1 MSSVASCHLRLPEP
15 GLRLSPVDSALSRY
29 NVKPGTSTTV
39 VVATL
44 FVVFGVELASHSV
57 SNETLLL
64 KFGALPD
71 DGELHGEYWR
81 LATYSFLHLNGT
93 HLLVNY
99 LCFAPTT
106 FCTNASKRGS
116 PRSGSSGGS
125 TLIIM
130 TLRLSSSA
138 IACSKQ
144 RIALSRF
151 PRLR

>member
-15 GLRLSPVDSALSRY
+15 GLRLGPVDSALSRY

-44 FVVFGVELASHSV
+44 FVVCGVELASHSV

-64 KFGALPD
+64 KFGALPE

-93 HLLVNY
+93 HLLVDAMLLFWVGRIIESRAIFVSAGAIY
-99 LCFAPTT
+99 VFSVLC
-106 FCTNASKRGS
+106 
-116 PRSGSSGGS
+116 
-125 TLIIM
+125 
-130 TLRLSSSA
+130 SA
-138 IACSKQ
+138 AMILFVQ
-144 RIALSRF
+144 RAT
-151 PRLR
+151 